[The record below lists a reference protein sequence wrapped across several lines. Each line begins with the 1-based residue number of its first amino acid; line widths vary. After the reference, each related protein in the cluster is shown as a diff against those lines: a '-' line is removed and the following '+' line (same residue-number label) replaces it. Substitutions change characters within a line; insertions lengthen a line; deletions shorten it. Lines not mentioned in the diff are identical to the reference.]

1 MLRTKLISE
10 ENNYHIIDRKESKD
24 RAWISINSENLLN
37 NVRELQKIMSPSCK
51 LMAVVKANA
60 YGHGSAMTASL
71 LNKTG
76 IFSFAVATLQEGI
89 ELRLQGIKGEILI
102 LGYTSPS
109 LANEL
114 YEFQLTQTVIDP
126 AHGRALIETALPLKV
141 QIKIDTGMH
150 RLGYAP
156 EDIDNIMSI
165 FNASNLKVMGVFTHL
180 CVADS
185 LEKEDIAFSKRQI
198 DRFYS
203 LVKEL
208 TLRKIQVPVHIQ
220 STYGLLNYNKL
231 SCDYARIGIGMYGTL
246 SSAKDKTILQPA
258 ISPVLSL
265 HSRVALIRKV
275 DNGESIG
282 YGRTFITEGERTVAV
297 ITIGYGDGYP
307 RSLSEGKG
315 QVIIKGVKV
324 PIAGRICMDQLIVD
338 ITGVEG
344 VHIGD
349 IATLIGT
356 EEEETISAGEV
367 ADEAG
372 TITNEL
378 LCRLGNRLPR
388 MYV

>member
-1 MLRTKLISE
+1 MLQTKVTGE
-10 ENNYHIIDRKESKD
+10 ESNFHIIDVKGSKD
-24 RAWISINSENLLN
+24 RAWISINSENLLVN
-37 NVRELQKIMSPSCK
+37 IKELKKIMPPSCK

-71 LNKTG
+71 LNKAG
-76 IFSFAVATLQEGI
+76 IFHFAVATLQEGI

-109 LANEL
+109 LAKEI
-114 YEFQLTQTVIDP
+114 YEFQLTQTVIDSV
-126 AHGRALIETALPLKV
+126 HGRELIETALPLKV

-150 RLGYAP
+150 RLGFAP
-156 EDIDNIMSI
+156 EEIVNIMEL
-165 FNASNLKVMGVFTHL
+165 FNASNLRVMGVFTHL

-185 LEKEDIAFSKRQI
+185 LEKEDVAFTKSQI
-198 DRFYS
+198 DRFYG

-208 TLRKIQVPVHIQ
+208 ALRKIQVPIHIQ
-220 STYGLLNYNKL
+220 STYGLLNYNRL
-231 SCDYARIGIGMYGTL
+231 TCDYARIGIGMYGTL

-258 ISPVLSL
+258 IKPVLSL

-275 DNGESIG
+275 EDGESIG
-282 YGRTFITEGERTVAV
+282 YGRTYVSKGERTVAV

-307 RSLSEGKG
+307 RNLSEGKG
-315 QVIIKGVKV
+315 KVILKGVKV
-324 PIAGRICMDQLIVD
+324 PIVGRICMDQLIVD
-338 ITGVEG
+338 ITGLEG
-344 VHIGD
+344 IHSGD

-356 EEEETISAGEV
+356 EEEEVIHAGEV

-378 LCRLGNRLPR
+378 LCRLGNRLSR
-388 MYV
+388 IYV